1 MGSVNQTSIKFKL
14 NVTSP
19 PKKVIL
25 NVDTIILHLE
35 YNVRKVPIQREDEKK
50 SNKYKVNSNSI
61 SE

>member
-35 YNVRKVPIQREDEKK
+35 YNVRKVTIQREDEKNQINIK
-50 SNKYKVNSNSI
+50 
-61 SE
+61 